1 MALTL
6 PYIFQVTIPAGTPQ
20 AVPLVTPTT
29 FEPNVVERI
38 EWLFPSGC
46 NGLVGIQIGARGV
59 SVLPP
64 NGVNWYRHS
73 GSYHGIDVTD
83 MPVTGD
89 WSVIGFNTGA
99 NPHTIDVTYIVHR
112 LIKEPP
118 LFTLF
123 DDIDLSLFPTFEIQR
138 YG

>member
-1 MALTL
+1 MAVTL

-20 AVPLVTPTT
+20 AVPLVTATT

-38 EWLFPSGC
+38 EWLFPRGC
-46 NGLVGIQIGARGV
+46 NGLVGIRIGARGV

-64 NGVNWYRHS
+64 NASNWYRHN
-73 GSYHGIDVTD
+73 GAIHGIDLID

-89 WSVIGFNTGA
+89 WSVIGYNTGA
-99 NPHTIDVTYIVHR
+99 NPHTIDVTFRVHR
-112 LIKEPP
+112 IERLPP
-118 LFTLF
+118 LFTLVT
-123 DDIDLSLFPTFEIQR
+123 DADLSLFPTFEPVR